1 MARYTYIAYDA
12 AGARLTGTLEA
23 DTREGALAS
32 LNRQGYLPLE
42 LKEGGSNAASD
53 GLPWWKRD
61 LFGGGGLSH
70 RNLSLITRELATLLE
85 ADLPIDETLRIVAL
99 QPLMGAR
106 ARQILKSVLD
116 AVMGGASF
124 SEALAMQKG
133 VFPEYYWRIVQ
144 SGEAAGSL
152 ARALNELATF
162 LERQGEFRARIG
174 SALLYPSIL
183 LVAAGLAL
191 IVILTV
197 LVPTIA
203 PLFKDAGAAPPLLI
217 QLMIDVQEGA
227 FAHWPL
233 VLTCLVALVVG
244 GFVLMRR
251 PETRL
256 ARDRFLLRLPLVA
269 ALVQNEQTATF
280 SRTLGTLLHNNVPV
294 LQALNVAS
302 NVLTNQVMAN
312 AVATAAQT
320 MKEGA
325 TLTAPLAQSGV
336 FPELAIR
343 LYKVGEQTGDL
354 SIMLGRVAN
363 IYETAV
369 SRQLLRLTSI
379 LTPVLTLLFGGLV
392 GGLLVSVM
400 GAIVGLNDLALR

>member
-1 MARYTYIAYDA
+1 MTRYAYIAYDA
-12 AGARLTGTLEA
+12 AGARVSGSLEA
-23 DTREGALAS
+23 DTREGALAA
-32 LNRQGYLPLE
+32 LNRQGFLPLE
-42 LKEGGSNAASD
+42 LTEGGAAAPTQ
-53 GLPWWKRD
+53 PWWQRD
-61 LFGGGGLSH
+61 LLGNRGLSH
-70 RNLSLITRELATLLE
+70 RNLALITRELATLLE
-85 ADLPIDETLRIVAL
+85 ADLSIDETLRIVAL

-106 ARQILKSVLD
+106 ARQILEAVLD
-116 AVMGGASF
+116 AVMGGASL
-124 SEALAMQKG
+124 SQALAAQRG

-144 SGEAAGSL
+144 SGEASGSL
-152 ARALNELATF
+152 SRALGELAAF

-174 SALLYPSIL
+174 TALLYPSIL

-191 IVILTV
+191 VVILTV

-203 PLFKDAGAAPPLLI
+203 PLFKDAGAAPPFLI
-217 QLMIDVQEGA
+217 QLMIDVQQGA
-227 FAHWPL
+227 LAHWPL
-233 VLTCLVALVVG
+233 VLAGTSALIVG
-244 GFVLMRR
+244 GLWALRR
-251 PETRL
+251 PEARL
-256 ARDRFLLRLPLVA
+256 ARDRLLLRLPLVA
-269 ALVQNEQTATF
+269 ALIQNEQTATF

-294 LQALNVAS
+294 LQALTIAS
-302 NVLTNQVMAN
+302 NVLSNQVMAR
-312 AVATAAQT
+312 AVQAAAQT

-354 SIMLGRVAN
+354 SVMLGRVAN
-363 IYETAV
+363 IYEAAV

-379 LTPVLTLLFGGLV
+379 LTPLLTLLFGGLV